1 MFLQG
6 NAVSGLQFQPGEMP
20 MQFHFKDCRS
30 NVPLFRKKR
39 HIWSCPGMVIPLK
52 AQKKVRIITSA
63 MYSLTLLCATTLVV
77 FGGRALIHAARAW
90 VFNNKSAF
98 HHMAFT
104 FHKSA
109 GSNNKAAQVLIEAVT
124 GSHQKR

>member
-1 MFLQG
+1 
-6 NAVSGLQFQPGEMP
+6 
-20 MQFHFKDCRS
+20 
-30 NVPLFRKKR
+30 
-39 HIWSCPGMVIPLK
+39 MVIYLYLRTK
-52 AQKKVRIITSA
+52 TRIIAWA
-63 MYSLTLLCATTLVV
+63 MHSLPLLGATALVL

-90 VFNNKSAF
+90 VFNNKSGF

-124 GSHQKR
+124 GSHRKR

>member
-1 MFLQG
+1 M
-6 NAVSGLQFQPGEMP
+6 A
-20 MQFHFKDCRS
+20 
-30 NVPLFRKKR
+30 
-39 HIWSCPGMVIPLK
+39 IPLK

-63 MYSLTLLCATTLVV
+63 MYSLTLLCATTSVV

-104 FHKSA
+104 FHKIGREQQQS
-109 GSNNKAAQVLIEAVT
+109 GS
-124 GSHQKR
+124 GSH